1 MANELS
7 EQGYAGC
14 EVRVT
19 PQRTE
24 IIIRA
29 TNTGDVIGDN
39 GRRIRELTALIQ
51 KRFKFPRNGLIC
63 FAERVRNKGFSAL
76 TQAQAVKYRLLTG
89 LTVRRAAY
97 SCLKYIM
104 DDSDRKNGA
113 MGCEIIVSGK
123 LRYVIFEPLFFFFLF
138 FFFVCDFHSARVFFV
153 LFFFTIYFFLS
164 FVFCLLSFCLFESIL
179 NK

>member
-138 FFFVCDFHSARVFFV
+138 FFLFFCFVISTVQGFFLQYIFFFV
-153 LFFFTIYFFLS
+153 FLFI
-164 FVFCLLSFCLFESIL
+164 
-179 NK
+179 